1 MRIIIELDGG
11 LTQPE
16 VQVGS
21 QTLSSGT
28 NPLSLAQGGKAIDAG
43 SPKVNAISSSTSVT
57 ATPELNNTAFEQS
70 TDAGS
75 AGSAPAS

>member
-11 LTQPE
+11 ATQPE

-21 QTLSSGT
+21 QTVGNGT

-43 SPKVNAISSSTSVT
+43 SPKVNAVATSVT
-57 ATPELNNTAFEQS
+57 AAPELSNTAFEQS

-75 AGSAPAS
+75 AGSAPAN